1 MKTWEKVYWGI
12 IGVFFIF
19 SLLPL
24 LDSEEGVK
32 ITVQGKEEIIS
43 KLAYV
48 GYDLLGFLIIFGSI
62 WLVTRLIV
70 NKGWSEKAERERE
83 RLIYINLNLKQ
94 H

>member
-19 SLLPL
+19 SLSPL
-24 LDSEEGVK
+24 LNSEEGVK
-32 ITVQGKEEIIS
+32 ITVQGKEKIIS
-43 KLAYV
+43 KLVYV

-70 NKGWSEKAERERE
+70 NKGWSERKSRERERE
-83 RLIYINLNLKQ
+83 RD
-94 H
+94 